1 MHDIFLSQNIF
12 RDSKEIVCD
21 FSVGMELQNEK
32 TESVTENGKESKNV
46 DEFQEYILQQ
56 KRARD
61 KSKNTKNEEHEGFT
75 DLGISA
81 FL

>member
-1 MHDIFLSQNIF
+1 MLDIFLSQNIF
-12 RDSKEIVCD
+12 RVSKEIVCD

-32 TESVTENGKESKNV
+32 TESVTENGKENKNV

-61 KSKNTKNEEHEGFT
+61 KSKNTKRHEGFT